1 MKTSLH
7 RKGKVT
13 KALPKVTNMKP
24 KLSRLTKLLKMKRP
38 GNIFQMTVIQ
48 AHTYQQQYDDF
59 HFFEEY
65 STIIIV

>member
-13 KALPKVTNMKP
+13 KGLPKVTNMKP

-65 STIIIV
+65 NTIIIV